1 MRVKSIKLIK
11 KDGTKVPSD
20 PSVYWGCSMSDV
32 SLTNTDTG
40 ISGVKLDADNGDGS
54 IYDLNGRRLQRP
66 SKGVNI
72 QNGKKFYTK

>member
-1 MRVKSIKLIK
+1 
-11 KDGTKVPSD
+11 
-20 PSVYWGCSMSDV
+20 MSDV

-66 SKGVNI
+66 SKGINI